1 MTREAL
7 PGRRTRSPIWSIRT
21 WAPSSAVVLTLCLL
35 GGCANQGAMTDI
47 AAAPG
52 RSVATGLMP
61 ATEPTAMPQSSP
73 DTPWSRD
80 VLMQAR
86 PIADWRLENPP
97 RLKDGTAGS
106 TACELTALIN
116 ATTYLGLAD
125 FGAISSDA
133 RFGDAV
139 VAGGRAFGWATSDG
153 AGGCQQ
159 SAYQNDVI
167 RLAWFSAAAR
177 VDGSE
182 RQEWLQPTLDRLN
195 QTLATLD
202 VAGAAPCPERSSCRR
217 DTDFLA
223 IALWAEASRL
233 TGDPRYLAHGDNRF
247 RTTFEPLYETNTFL
261 FHDHVGAPADA
272 AGAGTSALYNGLAY
286 AGLARTIEAIPA
298 DNPARL
304 YYVALYREMSRTIIA
319 RQRNDGHWS
328 DGLQRE
334 DDGPPDMMASALFI
348 YGLAWG
354 LNTQMLSFNEG
365 ETAAL
370 SGWAALTR
378 SLQADGVLSNAP
390 DTGSSLRP
398 GGRNPSPSD
407 AAGAYLMATAQ
418 IAERKW

>member
-7 PGRRTRSPIWSIRT
+7 PGRRPGSPAWSNKR

-35 GGCANQGAMTDI
+35 GGCANQGAMTGI

-52 RSVATGLMP
+52 TSVATGLTH
-61 ATEPTAMPQSSP
+61 ATEATAIPQSST

-80 VLMQAR
+80 VMIQAR

-97 RLKDGTAGS
+97 RLQDEAAGS
-106 TACELTALIN
+106 AACELTALIST
-116 ATTYLGLAD
+116 TTYLGLAD
-125 FGAISSDA
+125 FGAIAGDA
-133 RFGDAV
+133 RFGDALL
-139 VAGGRAFGWATSDG
+139 AGGRAFGWATSDG
-153 AGGCQQ
+153 ARGCQQ
-159 SAYQNDVI
+159 RASQYDVI
-167 RLAWFSAAAR
+167 RLAWLSAAAR

-182 RQEWLQPTLDRLN
+182 RRERLQSTLDRLN

-202 VAGAAPCPERSSCRR
+202 VAGAGPCRERSSCRG
-217 DTDFLA
+217 DTDLLS

-233 TGDPRYLAHGDNRF
+233 TGDPRYLAHGDDHY
-247 RTTFEPLYETNTFL
+247 RTAIEPLFDTRTFL
-261 FHDHVGAPADA
+261 FREEVGT
-272 AGAGTSALYNGLAY
+272 AGAEASALYNGLAY
-286 AGLARTIEAIPA
+286 AGLARTIQAIPA

-319 RQRNDGHWS
+319 RQRDDGHWS
-328 DGLQRE
+328 AGLRRE
-334 DDGPPDMMASALFI
+334 DDGPPDMMASALFV

-378 SLQADGVLSNAP
+378 SLLADGALADAP

-398 GGRNPSPSD
+398 GGSGD

>member
-1 MTREAL
+1 MTRETP
-7 PGRRTRSPIWSIRT
+7 PGRHTSSPTSSMKR
-21 WAPSSAVVLTLCLL
+21 WALSSTVVLTLCLL
-35 GGCANQGAMTDI
+35 SGCAHKSAMTGI

-52 RSVATGLMP
+52 WSATTGLTH
-61 ATEPTAMPQSSP
+61 ATEATAIPQSST

-80 VLMQAR
+80 VIIQAR
-86 PIADWRLENPP
+86 RIADWRLENSA
-97 RLKDGTAGS
+97 RLKDEAAGS

-125 FGAISSDA
+125 FGTVSGDA

-139 VAGGRAFGWATSDG
+139 QVGGRALGWATSDG

-159 SAYQNDVI
+159 SANQYDVI
-167 RLAWFSAAAR
+167 RLAWLSAAAR

-182 RQEWLQPTLDRLN
+182 RQERLQPTLDRLN

-202 VAGAAPCPERSSCRR
+202 VTGAVPCLERSSCRN
-217 DTDFLA
+217 DTDLLS

-233 TGDPRYLAHGDNRF
+233 TGDPRYLAHGDDRY
-247 RTTFEPLYETNTFL
+247 RTAFEPLYDTKTFL
-261 FHDHVGAPADA
+261 FHDQVGAEASA
-272 AGAGTSALYNGLAY
+272 AGAEASALYNGLAY
-286 AGLARTIEAIPA
+286 AGLARTIQAIPA

-304 YYVALYREMSRTIIA
+304 YYVALYREMSRTILA
-319 RQRNDGHWS
+319 RQRDDGHWS
-328 DGLQRE
+328 AGLRHQ
-334 DDGPPDMMASALFI
+334 DDGPPDMMASALFV

-378 SLQADGVLSNAP
+378 SLRADGVLTEAN
-390 DTGSSLRP
+390 DTGLNPRP
-398 GGRNPSPSD
+398 GGRNPSPRD
-407 AAGAYLMATAQ
+407 AVGVYLMATAQ

>member
-7 PGRRTRSPIWSIRT
+7 PGRPTRSAARSIRT
-21 WAPSSAVVLTLCLL
+21 WAPSSAVFLTLCLV
-35 GGCANQGAMTDI
+35 GGCASQGAMSDS
-47 AAAPG
+47 AAAPEP
-52 RSVATGLMP
+52 SVTTALTHAAEATAL
-61 ATEPTAMPQSSP
+61 PQSST

-80 VLMQAR
+80 VMLQAR
-86 PIADWRLENPP
+86 PIADWRLKTPP
-97 RLKDGTAGS
+97 RLGDEAAGS

-125 FGAISSDA
+125 FGAMAGDA

-139 VAGGRAFGWATSDG
+139 LAGGRALGWATPDG

-159 SAYQNDVI
+159 GASRYDVI
-167 RLAWFSAAAR
+167 RLAWLSAAAR

-182 RQEWLQPTLDRLN
+182 RQVRLQPTLDRLN

-202 VAGAAPCPERSSCRR
+202 VAGAVPCPERSSCRN
-217 DTDFLA
+217 DTDLLA

-233 TGDPRYLAHGDNRF
+233 TGDPRYLAHGDDRY
-247 RTTFEPLYETNTFL
+247 RTALEPFYDTRTFL
-261 FHDHVGAPADA
+261 FHDQVGTVAGA
-272 AGAGTSALYNGLAY
+272 AGAEASALYNGLAY
-286 AGLARTIEAIPA
+286 AGLARTIQAIPA
-298 DNPARL
+298 DSPARL

-319 RQRNDGHWS
+319 RQRDDGHWS
-328 DGLQRE
+328 AGLRRE
-334 DDGPPDMMASALFI
+334 DDGPPDMMASALFV
-348 YGLAWG
+348 YALAWG

-365 ETAAL
+365 EAAAL

-378 SLQADGVLSNAP
+378 ALRADGALADVP
-390 DTGSSLRP
+390 DTGSSLRIR
-398 GGRNPSPSD
+398 GRNPSPGD